1 MIRILLVDD
10 HALVRAGLRRIL
22 ETQQDMEVAGE
33 AGTGAEALDLIRA
46 GELDIVLLDLSLPD
60 FSGIDL
66 MKSILA
72 ADPSRKILVLSMH
85 PEESYARRVMRSGA
99 VGYLNKEAAPELL
112 ITAIRKVAAGGR
124 FVSPGLAEL
133 LAIDLAEDDT
143 ESPHERLSDREFE
156 VFERIV
162 RGESV
167 SQIAATLDLS
177 PKTISTHR
185 SRILQKM
192 DLRNNADLIR
202 YAIDQGLLS

>member
-22 ETQQDMEVAGE
+22 ETQQDMAVVGE
-33 AGTGAEALDLIRA
+33 AGTGAEALELIRS
-46 GELDIVLLDLSLPD
+46 DQFDVVLLDLSLPD

-99 VGYLNKEAAPELL
+99 AGYLNKEAAPELL
-112 ITAIRKVAAGGR
+112 ITAIRKVASGGR

-167 SQIAATLDLS
+167 SEIAATLHLS

-192 DLRNNADLIR
+192 ALRNNADLIR

>member
-10 HALVRAGLRRIL
+10 HKLVRAGLRRIL
-22 ETQQDMEVAGE
+22 ETQPDIEIAAE
-33 AGTGAEALDLIRA
+33 AGTGAEALDRVREDDFGI
-46 GELDIVLLDLSLPD
+46 ILLDLSLPD
-60 FSGIDL
+60 YSGIDL

-72 ADPSRKILVLSMH
+72 RAPSKKILVLSMH
-85 PEESYARRVMRSGA
+85 PEENYARRVLRAGA

-112 ITAIRKVAAGGR
+112 LSAIRKVASGGR
-124 FVSPGLAEL
+124 FVSPALAEI
-133 LAIDLAEDDT
+133 LAIDLAEDGM
-143 ESPHERLSDREFE
+143 EAPHERLSDREFE

-167 SQIAATLDLS
+167 SQIAETLHLS

-202 YAIDQGLLS
+202 YAIDQGLLK

>member
-10 HALVRAGLRRIL
+10 HTMVRAGLRRIL
-22 ETQQDMEVAGE
+22 ETQPDMEVRGE
-33 AGTGAEALDLIRA
+33 AGTGARALDLIRSE
-46 GELDIVLLDLSLPD
+46 ELDIILLDLSLPD

-66 MKSILA
+66 MRSILA
-72 ADPSRKILVLSMH
+72 ADPDKKILVLSMH
-85 PEESYARRVMRSGA
+85 PEENYARRVMRSGA
-99 VGYLNKEAAPELL
+99 AGYLNKEAAPELL
-112 ITAIRKVAAGGR
+112 ITAIRKVASGGR

-133 LAIDLAEDDT
+133 LAIDLAEDGT
-143 ESPHERLSDREFE
+143 ESPHERLSAREFE

-167 SQIAATLDLS
+167 SQIAADLHLS

-202 YAIDQGLLS
+202 YAIDQGLLR